1 MRKQWNSV
9 QRFSLRKFSTGLAS
23 VLLAT
28 MFMSQ
33 GVMAHESSENPKNT
47 EVVNPN
53 KENTVTNVQ
62 PKATEGVANGKVE
75 SAEQPAIA
83 AEVPQ
88 PTTILEKEKE
98 KIEGPKVTFNTTK
111 LEALIKEVEGL
122 DLEKYTE
129 ESVKKL
135 NVRLSKAKDAL
146 VNAKSQKEINSAY
159 NALVGYKNT
168 GLKRVPKLK
177 EVEHP
182 KPDTTNGKETV
193 GIRAENTEPN
203 GTNIAGHNHSL
214 NGTTRAAGSGFRDAN
229 TELTDIEWGIKSG
242 FGDSYRTNDR
252 RVFVVRNDDSTFK
265 VPIKIVSGSNNITEL
280 TATSASGASL
290 TLTPKNVGS
299 KNAVLTVSGRFSD
312 SKKGSDVINV
322 TVKTGSR
329 QKTFQVGVYHPFQK
343 PTIEVPSN
351 VPQGTT
357 INDYLK
363 DKAGTKPTINV
374 TLPVAP
380 KIPTGAEMKV
390 YLIGSYD
397 STDYTQDDQNQNPH
411 DYDILA
417 TKTVTEGNTTVT
429 IEESDYKKNLPARE
443 IRALTVIEL
452 STELSGKSPDTNPGI
467 RGSYYSDPAT
477 VGNPTPAVD
486 KSGALSAI
494 TRESEKQNSLI
505 DSKQNVFT
513 SKEVTDF
520 KAMVTRAAQT
530 AKDNINKTDTDTETK
545 VNTERDKG
553 ILALDKIGA
562 IVEVEAAKKAKDT
575 AIEGNANITDKAT
588 AKAAIQTAADAA
600 KTEINKD
607 TTNTADKV
615 TTEKAKGLLGIEKAG
630 AIAEIDAAQAAKDAA
645 IESNA
650 NITDKAAAKAV
661 TKAAADA
668 AKAEINKTET
678 NTADKVTTEKE
689 KGLLGLE
696 KAGAIA
702 EIDAAQAAKDAAIES
717 NANITDKAAAKAV
730 TKAAADAAKAEI
742 NKDTTNTAALVTT
755 EKEKGLLGLEKAG
768 AIVAIDAA
776 KAAKDAAIDTNNT
789 LTPSEKAEVK
799 AEVARIRNQAIAD
812 VREATDVKA
821 VENITNVAVEA
832 ILNARPTRNY
842 SYPSGTST
850 NRPQSDNDMMKSLLA
865 KKEEAKMLI
874 EQEAMKKK
882 AEISQAEL
890 SESEKALLD
899 ARVDQ
904 EKAEDFQMIDQATMI
919 EEVNQALKA
928 GIEAIRSIAVASANG
943 RMTDVTPEESEES
956 MAQAHRQVLP
966 QTGTGNEVAIFGAAA
981 SAILAGLGLVVPS
994 KKKED

>member
-696 KAGAIA
+696 KAGAI
-702 EIDAAQAAKDAAIES
+702 
-717 NANITDKAAAKAV
+717 
-730 TKAAADAAKAEI
+730 
-742 NKDTTNTAALVTT
+742 
-755 EKEKGLLGLEKAG
+755 
-768 AIVAIDAA
+768 VAIDAA